1 MAGGRGQY
9 QLKPY
14 RVIYAGV
21 EGASEQAFLKWIERL
36 CDDRDIRVRFK
47 IQNCNGGSPK
57 QIVGETVKVRPTR
70 ALAINSI
77 ILLDKDRLSDHEE
90 RELQQLA
97 DKQKITLIIQRPNFE
112 GIMLRLNPGEE
123 PKQPPPEA
131 VKIMLRKF
139 WQDYEKPPAARELAA
154 RFGFEN
160 LEALA
165 RYDEDLATL
174 LRLVGLKA

>member
-57 QIVGETVKVRPTR
+57 QIVGETVKFRPAR

-77 ILLDKDRLSDHEE
+77 ILLDKDR
-90 RELQQLA
+90 
-97 DKQKITLIIQRPNFE
+97 
-112 GIMLRLNPGEE
+112 
-123 PKQPPPEA
+123 
-131 VKIMLRKF
+131 
-139 WQDYEKPPAARELAA
+139 
-154 RFGFEN
+154 
-160 LEALA
+160 
-165 RYDEDLATL
+165 
-174 LRLVGLKA
+174 